1 MSTKSK
7 IIAICNQ
14 KGGVGKTVTTVN
26 LGIGLARQGK
36 RVLLVDVDAQGS
48 LTASLGYQHPDQLD
62 ETLATVLGKVIEDK
76 PLLPSEGILH
86 QEEGVDLLPANIDL
100 AAMEVTLVNIMSR
113 ETILREYLNT
123 VRDLYDVILLD
134 CCPSLGMLTINAL
147 AAADEVLIPMQ
158 AHYLSIKGL
167 EQLLRT
173 ISNVKRKINPGLEIA
188 GILITMADLRTTYSR
203 EIIELLRNSYG
214 DKLRIF
220 NSIIP
225 QSIRAAETSAE
236 GRSIYLHDPAGKVS
250 AAYASLTREVLAS

>member
-1 MSTKSK
+1 MGTKSK

-48 LTASLGYQHPDQLD
+48 LTASLGYQQPDRLD
-62 ETLATVLGKVIEDK
+62 ETLATVLGKIIEDE
-76 PLLPSEGILH
+76 PVALGEGIIH
-86 QEEGVDLLPANIDL
+86 QEEGVDLLPANIEL
-100 AAMEVTLVNIMSR
+100 SGLEVTLVNTMSR

-123 VRDLYDVILLD
+123 IRNQYDVILLD

-147 AAADEVLIPMQ
+147 TAADTVIVPLQ
-158 AHYLSIKGL
+158 AHYLSLKGM
-167 EQLLRT
+167 EQLMRT
-173 ISNVKRKINPGLEIA
+173 IGRVKRQLNPSLEIS

-203 EIIELLRNSYG
+203 EIVELLRKTYG
-214 DKLRIF
+214 NKIKIF
-220 NSIIP
+220 DTIIP

-236 GRSIYLHDPAGKVS
+236 GKSIFLHDPSGKVS
-250 AAYASLTREVLAS
+250 AAYQALTMEVAS

>member
-1 MSTKSK
+1 MSEMAK
-7 IIAICNQ
+7 ITAICNQ
-14 KGGVGKTVTTVN
+14 KGGVGKTVTAVN
-26 LGIGLARQGK
+26 LGIGLARAGK
-36 RVLLVDVDAQGS
+36 KVLLVDMDAQGS
-48 LTASLGYQHPDQLD
+48 LTASLGYQRPDQM
-62 ETLATVLGKVIEDK
+62 ENTLATILGRIILDEPVS
-76 PLLPSEGILH
+76 PGEGILH
-86 QEEGVDLLPANIDL
+86 QAEAVDLLPANIEL
-100 AAMEVTLVNIMSR
+100 SGLEVTLVNTMSR
-113 ETILREYLNT
+113 ETILRDYLNS
-123 VRDLYDVILLD
+123 VRDQYDVILLD

-147 AAADEVLIPMQ
+147 AAADQVLIPMQ

-167 EQLLRT
+167 KQLIRT

-188 GILITMADLRTTYSR
+188 GILITVADLRTTYSR

>member
-1 MSTKSK
+1 MKKTAK
-7 IIAICNQ
+7 ITAICNQ
-14 KGGVGKTVTTVN
+14 KGGVGKTVTAVN
-26 LGIGLARQGK
+26 LGIGLAREGK
-36 RVLLVDVDAQGS
+36 KVLLVDMDSQGS
-48 LTASLGYQHPDQLD
+48 LTASLGYQQPDQM
-62 ETLATVLGKVIEDK
+62 ENTLATILGRIILNEPVS
-76 PLLPSEGILH
+76 PGEGIIH
-86 QEEGVDLLPANIDL
+86 QAEAVDLLPANIEL
-100 AAMEVTLVNIMSR
+100 SGLEVTLVNTMSR
-113 ETILREYLNT
+113 ETILREYLNS
-123 VRDLYDVILLD
+123 VREQYDVILLD

-147 AAADEVLIPMQ
+147 AAADQVLIPMQ

-167 EQLLRT
+167 EQLIRT

-188 GILITMADLRTTYSR
+188 GILITMADMRTTYSR

>member
-1 MSTKSK
+1 M
-7 IIAICNQ
+7 
-14 KGGVGKTVTTVN
+14 
-26 LGIGLARQGK
+26 
-36 RVLLVDVDAQGS
+36 
-48 LTASLGYQHPDQLD
+48 TASLGYRRPDQM
-62 ETLATVLGKVIEDK
+62 ENTLATILGRIILDEPVS
-76 PLLPSEGILH
+76 PGEGILH
-86 QEEGVDLLPANIDL
+86 QAEAVDLLPANIEL
-100 AAMEVTLVNIMSR
+100 SGLEVTLVNTMSR
-113 ETILREYLNT
+113 ETILRDYLNS
-123 VRDLYDVILLD
+123 VRDQYDVILLD

-147 AAADEVLIPMQ
+147 AAADQVLIPMQ

-167 EQLLRT
+167 EQLIRT

-250 AAYASLTREVLAS
+250 AAYASLTREVLVS

>member
-1 MSTKSK
+1 MRKTAK
-7 IIAICNQ
+7 ITAICNQ
-14 KGGVGKTVTTVN
+14 KGGVGKTVTAVN
-26 LGIGLARQGK
+26 LGIGLAREGK
-36 RVLLVDVDAQGS
+36 KVLLVDMDAQGS
-48 LTASLGYQHPDQLD
+48 LTASLGYQRPDQM
-62 ETLATVLGKVIEDK
+62 ENTLATILGRIILDEPVS
-76 PLLPSEGILH
+76 PGEGILH
-86 QEEGVDLLPANIDL
+86 QAEAVDLLPANIEL
-100 AAMEVTLVNIMSR
+100 SGLEVTLVNTMSR
-113 ETILREYLNT
+113 ETILRDYLNS
-123 VRDLYDVILLD
+123 VRDQYDVILLD

-147 AAADEVLIPMQ
+147 AAADQVLIPMQ

-167 EQLLRT
+167 EQLIRT

-188 GILITMADLRTTYSR
+188 GILITVADLRTTYSR